1 MSYLIE
7 PHSFSQKI
15 NYRPPINMKPEWEH
29 LFRPDDKYLSVKLGV
44 RQLSNAFVN
53 HYGLVIKNGL
63 LVSGCAPNIGFSNYD
78 EGFYFEHWQKAM
90 EQMLVSRFGKS
101 IPSIRLDDNR
111 KYLIIHSPWFS
122 NYFWIT
128 ECIPRL
134 LAVKDLLPELVL
146 IYPENWKNV
155 TYVNDTLSLFPE
167 LEKVVIPQDH
177 QMFVKNLI
185 MPEVKPWTPMF
196 IPELVRETRSF
207 LLMGSRKVSAKA
219 DKTQTESV
227 YISRRHAA
235 RRKFLNEEDMEDF
248 FIGLGISPVYMER
261 LSFFEQIQV
270 MNNAK
275 FACGITGAGLANI
288 HFMNEGSGFLDMT
301 NIGYQKSDIYK
312 FHYHKLCNVLDVK
325 YAVQFFN
332 YEEQKDIER
341 FSQQPLIPD
350 FRLLQKNINLL
361 LD

>member
-7 PHSFSQKI
+7 PHSFSQRI
-15 NYRPPINMKPEWEH
+15 NYRPPANMKQEWTH
-29 LFRPDDKYLSVKLGV
+29 LFKPDDKYLSVKLGV

-63 LVSGCAPNIGFSNYD
+63 LVPGCAPNIGFSNYD

-111 KYLIIHSPWFS
+111 KYLVIHSPWFS
-122 NYFWIT
+122 YYFWIT

-134 LAVKDLLPELVL
+134 LAVKDLLSELVL

-196 IPELVRETRSF
+196 IPEHVFEVRKLFFDHLNNSIQ
-207 LLMGSRKVSAKA
+207 KA
-219 DKTQTESV
+219 PSSPKRV
-227 YISRRHAA
+227 YISRKKAK
-235 RRKFLNEEDMEDF
+235 RRKFTDEASVERLMEELGFETVRME
-248 FIGLGISPVYMER
+248 E
-261 LSFFEQIQV
+261 LSFFNQVELMSGTEQ
-270 MNNAK
+270 
-275 FACGITGAGLANI
+275 FAAMTGAGHINAL
-288 HFMNEGSGFLDMT
+288 FMNEGGKFYDLT
-301 NIGYQKSDIYK
+301 NIDYITLSQYK
-312 FHYHKLCNVLDVK
+312 FHYAKLCNVLNLDYHV
-325 YAVQFFN
+325 VFFEPDRN
-332 YEEQKDIER
+332 SNADHYSNND
-341 FSQQPLIPD
+341 LIWEPS
-350 FRLLQKNINLL
+350 RLKVVMSN
-361 LD
+361 